1 MINPSTNF
9 TDLDDEEHW
18 SRLRSPSPPSSL
30 SVNNSFTHQSS
41 SATMGSWGFDVN
53 RSTNGQISSNN
64 NNNNHHHH
72 HDDQQTI
79 DRLASK
85 GYTQSFAHRSSSSPP
100 KDFIKISTPT
110 LTRQQNGKEFSAVD
124 RLVRGPHRI
133 VGQTEFNPSNES
145 LPTVMNSIQP
155 HRTQTEQELLA
166 WQNRMIER
174 SVSSLD
180 LLQIFQFVL
189 SEDIELI
196 INHRN

>member
-18 SRLRSPSPPSSL
+18 SRLHSSSPPSSL
-30 SVNNSFTHQSS
+30 SVNNSFTPQSS

-64 NNNNHHHH
+64 NNNNHHH
-72 HDDQQTI
+72 DQQTT

-100 KDFIKISTPT
+100 RDFVKISTPT
-110 LTRQQNGKEFSAVD
+110 LTRQQNGKEFSAID

-145 LPTVMNSIQP
+145 LPTAMNSIQP
-155 HRTQTEQELLA
+155 HRIQAEQELLA

-180 LLQIFQFVL
+180 FFQIFQLVP
-189 SEDIELI
+189 SENIELI